1 MNNLLEIKNLRV
13 KVNGQE
19 LLRNINLAVPK
30 GEVHALLGPNGSGK
44 TSLIM
49 TIMGY
54 PEYRVCQGQ
63 MLFDGED
70 IAGLDITARSRLG
83 IGVAQQRPPTI
94 AGIKLRKILDYVTA
108 YNQRNAN
115 EVASLVKDFQM
126 EALLDREIDRG
137 LSGGEIKRSELL
149 QLLATH
155 PRLVMLDEPDSGVDI
170 ESLELMGEMV
180 NRLFSM
186 DATHPVKRRSGI
198 IITHT
203 AHMLKYVRSDK
214 AHVMLDGRI
223 GCSGN
228 PDLIFDTINKCGYKE
243 CIRCINGGRT

>member
-19 LLRNINLAVPK
+19 LLRNVNLTVPE

-54 PEYRVCQGQ
+54 PEYGICQGQ
-63 MLFDGED
+63 IFFDGED
-70 IAGLDITARSRLG
+70 IAGLNITARSRLG
-83 IGVAQQRPPTI
+83 IGVAQQRPPPMV
-94 AGIKLRKILDYVTA
+94 GVKLRQILDYITA
-108 YNQRNAN
+108 HDPRHAN
-115 EVASLVKDFQM
+115 EVALLVKDFEM
-126 EALLDREIDRG
+126 EALLDRKVNAG
-137 LSGGEIKRSELL
+137 LSGGEIKRSEL
-149 QLLATH
+149 
-155 PRLVMLDEPDSGVDI
+155 RV
-170 ESLELMGEMV
+170 
-180 NRLFSM
+180 FST

-203 AHMLKYVRSDK
+203 AHLLKYIRADK
-214 AHVMLDGRI
+214 AHVMIDGRI

-228 PDLIFDTINKCGYKE
+228 PNLIFNTVSRFGYQE
-243 CIRCINGGRT
+243 CIRCINARRKKRSNGNNSKKS